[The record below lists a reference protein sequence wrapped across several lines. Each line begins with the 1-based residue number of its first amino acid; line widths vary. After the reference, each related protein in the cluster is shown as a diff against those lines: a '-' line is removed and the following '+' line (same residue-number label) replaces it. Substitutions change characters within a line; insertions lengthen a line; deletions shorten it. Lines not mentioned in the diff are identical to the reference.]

1 MGRNKGE
8 SRKMGQKFSE
18 MSLGEL
24 WQLFPIILSEP
35 KADWKEWYIEEE
47 AKLKEVLPPDQVV
60 RISHIGSTAVEG
72 IWAKP
77 IVDILVELEPGA
89 PMEPAAEAVENM
101 GFLCMSAAEGRMA
114 FNLGYTEEGFGERVF
129 HLHLRPAGDN
139 GELYFRDYLNAH
151 PPEAAAYE
159 RLKLTLWRMYPR
171 DRDGYTGAKTAFV
184 RRRTERA
191 KALWPDRYR

>member
-1 MGRNKGE
+1 MKKRLE
-8 SRKMGQKFSE
+8 E
-18 MSLGEL
+18 MTLEEL
-24 WQLFPIILSEP
+24 WTLFPVRLT
-35 KADWKEWYIEEE
+35 AHRAEWAAAYREMEG
-47 AKLKEVLPPDQVV
+47 ALRSALAGRGAR

-139 GELYFRDYLNAH
+139 GELYFRDYLKAY
-151 PPEAAAYE
+151 PREAAAYE

>member
-1 MGRNKGE
+1 MRREDAHVKKRLE
-8 SRKMGQKFSE
+8 E
-18 MSLGEL
+18 MTLEEL
-24 WQLFPIILSEP
+24 WTLFPVRLT
-35 KADWKEWYIEEE
+35 AHRAEWAAAYREME
-47 AKLKEVLPPDQVV
+47 AALRAALAGRGAR
-60 RISHIGSTAVEG
+60 RISHIGRTAVEG

>member
-1 MGRNKGE
+1 
-8 SRKMGQKFSE
+8 
-18 MSLGEL
+18 
-24 WQLFPIILSEP
+24 
-35 KADWKEWYIEEE
+35 
-47 AKLKEVLPPDQVV
+47 
-60 RISHIGSTAVEG
+60 
-72 IWAKP
+72 
-77 IVDILVELEPGA
+77 
-89 PMEPAAEAVENM
+89 M